1 MFSIAAAAGP
11 PSRVSN
17 LLESTSSFFET
28 GDDGV
33 VRLRDLDANQ
43 LEQLE
48 QAQQTLS
55 ESANFRPGAKGTH
68 AQLDLHLREYRRS
81 MILWFTMQKR
91 ADELQSQ
98 NDLEDAND
106 QLFFP
111 QNAAQMFANIEWYLT
126 FICPALRP
134 RSRADDRIS
143 IRTLTT
149 RRWSMIHWM
158 NIHLD
163 HPPSYSKLQAM
174 TNRALYYVAEKH
186 GVRPGSK
193 QKPYFGRPELQYL
206 IDMDI
211 ASTPV
216 EVAESHHLLWTLAF
230 ICGIRPGAAGM
241 SSHRPDNYLR
251 WKNVIITRDL
261 EDNHRFVSTW
271 NFPNQKGYQ
280 DLSSKARETENNPSL
295 ELIVNP
301 PNNSDNIP
309 ICPTYRLLIIAL
321 RRGLLAS
328 YTTVQELLSD
338 DKAFI
343 HIKPECLEQPIF
355 YAVKHGG
362 SALDKTRAA
371 SAKSFSTYMKLR
383 TEHRGLETATIYA
396 FRREFGTRIDR
407 QVGRSAARRA
417 MHHGP
422 GSSTYEQYYERGNF
436 DLDVGYLAY
445 GALSEGPNTRDMA
458 SAQHPVLYRVELH
471 MSEAAKR
478 EQINEY
484 VSRWTSADASHLE
497 VIRARRYARKALRD
511 LAKDVFN
518 QTVTLDQIQ
527 SRRDELNDKSKL
539 MQAVYDRA
547 RASAESANPSEEDDE
562 NENYMY
568 DSQSD
573 DEASQ
578 PDVDEEVDIN
588 TAVEVEDDDDDDDQ
602 STGEQS
608 TYLQYA
614 FLKAQR
620 ESY

>member
-1 MFSIAAAAGP
+1 
-11 PSRVSN
+11 
-17 LLESTSSFFET
+17 
-28 GDDGV
+28 
-33 VRLRDLDANQ
+33 
-43 LEQLE
+43 
-48 QAQQTLS
+48 
-55 ESANFRPGAKGTH
+55 
-68 AQLDLHLREYRRS
+68 
-81 MILWFTMQKR
+81 
-91 ADELQSQ
+91 
-98 NDLEDAND
+98 
-106 QLFFP
+106 
-111 QNAAQMFANIEWYLT
+111 
-126 FICPALRP
+126 
-134 RSRADDRIS
+134 
-143 IRTLTT
+143 
-149 RRWSMIHWM
+149 
-158 NIHLD
+158 
-163 HPPSYSKLQAM
+163 
-174 TNRALYYVAEKH
+174 
-186 GVRPGSK
+186 
-193 QKPYFGRPELQYL
+193 
-206 IDMDI
+206 
-211 ASTPV
+211 
-216 EVAESHHLLWTLAF
+216 
-230 ICGIRPGAAGM
+230 
-241 SSHRPDNYLR
+241 
-251 WKNVIITRDL
+251 
-261 EDNHRFVSTW
+261 
-271 NFPNQKGYQ
+271 
-280 DLSSKARETENNPSL
+280 
-295 ELIVNP
+295 
-301 PNNSDNIP
+301 
-309 ICPTYRLLIIAL
+309 
-321 RRGLLAS
+321 
-328 YTTVQELLSD
+328 
-338 DKAFI
+338 
-343 HIKPECLEQPIF
+343 
-355 YAVKHGG
+355 
-362 SALDKTRAA
+362 
-371 SAKSFSTYMKLR
+371 MKLR